1 MKNGKQPKLH
11 RQNSLFSGS
20 LEAFTK
26 QGLAIL
32 TFLCVTL
39 PALAD
44 SGEKKAP
51 NIILVFI
58 DDMGWA
64 DFSCYGNKDASTPYI
79 DQMAEEGI
87 AFEQFYVNSPVCSPS
102 RVAISTGTY
111 PQRWRIGCFLGPRG
125 SNRGRGMANWLDPKA
140 PMLARSL
147 KEAGYATGHFG
158 KWHMGGQRDVTDAP
172 AITEYGF
179 DESLTNFEG
188 MGAKLLPLT
197 KTPGGKIG
205 KIWQDAERLGGPV
218 TWMQRSEI
226 TGGFVDASIK
236 FIEKAQQESKPFYI
250 NVWPDDVHSPFWPL
264 VEKWGDGSK
273 RDKFLGVLE
282 GMDTQLGKLFAT
294 IKNDKALRDNTLILI
309 CSDNGP
315 EPDAGRAG
323 DFRGYKWQL
332 YEGGIRSPLIVWGPG
347 LVKNSKIG
355 KRNMES
361 IFSAIDLVPS
371 LLRLGG
377 AHKPAGA
384 TYDGEDLLD
393 TLLGENE
400 SSRKNPIFFA
410 RPVGFKKMPMPGFEE
425 QLPDLAL
432 RMGRWKLLCD
442 YDGSRPQLYDLSI
455 DPGESK
461 NLMDSQPEVVRELV
475 GKVTSWYKTV
485 MKPVPVA
492 AQDSP

>member
-1 MKNGKQPKLH
+1 MKFAWITVLVFAV
-11 RQNSLFSGS
+11 L
-20 LEAFTK
+20 
-26 QGLAIL
+26 LAG
-32 TFLCVTL
+32 TTW
-39 PALAD
+39 A
-44 SGEKKAP
+44 GEPRTQP

-64 DFSCYGNKDASTPYI
+64 DFSCFGNKDAETPNI
-79 DQMAEEGI
+79 DSMAAEGI
-87 AFEQFYVNSPVCSPS
+87 SFEQFYVNSPVCSPS

-111 PQRWRIGCFLGPRG
+111 PQRWRINTFLAGRG
-125 SNRGRGMANWLDPKA
+125 SNRGRRVADWLDPKA

-197 KTPGGKIG
+197 KTPGGKVG
-205 KIWQDAERLGGPV
+205 RIWQDAERLGGPV

-226 TGGFVDASIK
+226 TGGFVDASIA

-282 GMDTQLGKLFAT
+282 GMDSQLGKLFTT

-315 EPDAGRAG
+315 EPGAGQAAH
-323 DFRGYKWQL
+323 FRGFKWQL

-347 LVKNSKIG
+347 FVNKSAMGRRNS
-355 KRNMES
+355 ES
-361 IFSAIDLVPS
+361 VFSAIDLVPS
-371 LLRLGG
+371 LVRLGG
-377 AHKPAGA
+377 ARKPAGA
-384 TYDGEDLLD
+384 THDGEDLLD
-393 TLLGENE
+393 TLLGKGVR
-400 SSRKNPIFFA
+400 SRKDPILFA
-410 RPVGFKKMPMPGFEE
+410 RPAGFKKMPMPGFED
-425 QLPDLAL
+425 QLPDLAV
-432 RMGRWKLLCD
+432 RQGRWKLLCD
-442 YDGSRPQLYDLSI
+442 YDGSRAQLYDLSV

-461 NLMDSQPEVVRELV
+461 NLTDSQPEVARALV
-475 GKVTSWYKTV
+475 GKVVTWHRS
-485 MKPVPVA
+485 MPNN
-492 AQDSP
+492 